1 MRIVID
7 TETTGLNPL
16 RDEILQLAIIDAD
29 TGATLY
35 NQYHK
40 PQHNEEWEDA
50 EAVNHISP
58 EFVEDMEPITSPFC
72 AAKIREILDQA
83 DEIIGYNVG
92 FDLAML
98 ASAGYDVAVD
108 LVKITDVM
116 QLYAPMHGEWC
127 KQLGA
132 YKWQKLT
139 TCAANLGYD
148 WGEYPAHDALN
159 DCQATRYCLNKIAA
173 GCKTK
178 SDDLIQRMLHV
189 AAMLIG
195 TASRVQREA
204 SDPSLIFS
212 AHRETYSK
220 LWDLQLALED
230 IRDGTT
236 ESL

>member
-7 TETTGLNPL
+7 TETTGLNPM

-35 NQYHK
+35 NQLHK
-40 PQHNEEWEDA
+40 PLHVEEWEEA
-50 EAVNHISP
+50 EAVHHIRQ
-58 EFVEDMEPITSPFC
+58 EDVEDMEPITSPLC
-72 AAKIREILDQA
+72 AGKIREILNQA
-83 DEIIGYNVG
+83 DEIIGYNTG

-98 ASAGYDVAVD
+98 AAAGYEVAVD
-108 LVKITDVM
+108 MITITDVM
-116 QLYAPMHGEWC
+116 RMYAPMHGEWSEEH
-127 KQLGA
+127 QA

-148 WGEYPAHDALN
+148 WGDYPAHDALN
-159 DCQATRYCLNKIAA
+159 DCQATRYCWKKITA

-178 SDDLIQRMLHV
+178 SDDLIQRMLYV

-195 TASRVQREA
+195 TASRAQREA
-204 SDPSLIFS
+204 SDPRLIFP
-212 AHRETYSK
+212 AHRETYSL
-220 LWDLQLALED
+220 LWDLQRALED
-230 IRDGTT
+230 VRDGCP

>member
-40 PQHNEEWEDA
+40 PQRVAEWAEA

-58 EFVEDMEPITSPFC
+58 EHVEDCEPITSPRC
-72 AAKIREILDQA
+72 AGKIREILDQA
-83 DEIIGYNVG
+83 DEIIGYNTG

-98 ASAGYDVAVD
+98 AAAGYDVAVD
-108 LVKITDVM
+108 MITITDVM
-116 QLYAPMHGEWC
+116 RMYAPLHGEWSEEH
-127 KQLGA
+127 QS

-148 WGEYPAHDALN
+148 WGEYPAHDAIN
-159 DCQATRYCLNKIAA
+159 DCQATRYCWKQIKERCNELSNFM
-173 GCKTK
+173 
-178 SDDLIQRMLHV
+178 IQQMCEV
-189 AAMLIG
+189 ACMLIG
-195 TASRVQREA
+195 TSSRIQRESTN
-204 SDPSLIFS
+204 SDLVFTSERRLGS
-212 AHRETYSK
+212 MLYCMKKE
-220 LWDLQLALED
+220 LEAV
-230 IRDGTT
+230 RDGDP

>member
-40 PQHNEEWEDA
+40 PQRVEEWAEA
-50 EAVNHISP
+50 EAVNHITP
-58 EFVEDMEPITSPFC
+58 EYVEDCEPITSPLC
-72 AAKIREILDQA
+72 ASKIREILGQA
-83 DEIIGYNVG
+83 DEIIGYNTG

-98 ASAGYDVAVD
+98 AAAGYEVAVNM
-108 LVKITDVM
+108 VQITDVM
-116 QLYAPMHGEWC
+116 KMFAPIYGERSEKHHG
-127 KQLGA
+127 

-139 TCAANLGYD
+139 TCAAVLGYD
-148 WGEYPAHDALN
+148 WGDYPAHDALN
-159 DCQATRYCLNKIAA
+159 DCQATRYCWKKIIDD
-173 GCKTK
+173 CKK
-178 SDDLIQRMLHV
+178 ESDEMIQRMMRV
-189 AAMLIG
+189 AAILIG

-204 SDPSLIFS
+204 ADPSLIFPTQR
-212 AHRETYSK
+212 ALFGR
-220 LWDLQLALED
+220 LFMLQNALEAV
-230 IRDGTT
+230 RDGNT